1 MQVFCF
7 DWLLVEAA
15 KKSDCFPGFLIHD
28 SHIFDGVDGR
38 QIGLALKLAQSKC
51 DQLGVQYIVAMNSD
65 DLQKIKNEE
74 DVSGEEIF
82 DPSNYIM
89 TTRLS
94 DEPSGGLFGFRF

>member
-15 KKSDCFPGFLIHD
+15 IKKDRFPGFLIHD

-38 QIGLALKLAQSKC
+38 QIGLALNLARAKC
-51 DQLGVQYIVAMNSD
+51 EKLGVQYVVAMNSD

-74 DVSGEEIF
+74 DVSGEDIF
-82 DPSNYIM
+82 DPSDFIM
-89 TTRLS
+89 DARLS
-94 DEPSGGLFGFRF
+94 DEPNGGLFGVKF